1 MKAVRIESGA
11 PVLVDRPAPSG
22 DDVVVKVAAV
32 GICGS
37 DLHLIDHGLAEGWVL
52 GHEIAGHLPDG
63 TAVAVEPFRTC
74 GTCDPCTAGDRHRC
88 HVGYEVIGIGLDG
101 GMAEYV
107 GVPEPAVVPLPA
119 GLDVTGASL
128 VENVAVAVHGVNRA
142 HLTGGERVG
151 VVGAGSIGLAVTAVL
166 ADAGFRADIGAR
178 HDHQRDAAARLG
190 AQAALDDGY
199 DVVVDAVGSSGSL
212 AESIRRCR
220 TGGRVVVVGTFW
232 DPVQL
237 DATIL
242 MKEVALVPAMMYGQ
256 AAGEREI
263 TRAARLLA
271 GTPELGD
278 ALITHRYPLDGAAE
292 AFAAARD
299 RSGGS
304 IKVVL
309 EPSA

>member
-1 MKAVRIESGA
+1 M
-11 PVLVDRPAPSG
+11 
-22 DDVVVKVAAV
+22 
-32 GICGS
+32 
-37 DLHLIDHGLAEGWVL
+37 
-52 GHEIAGHLPDG
+52 
-63 TAVAVEPFRTC
+63 
-74 GTCDPCTAGDRHRC
+74 
-88 HVGYEVIGIGLDG
+88 
-101 GMAEYV
+101 
-107 GVPEPAVVPLPA
+107 
-119 GLDVTGASL
+119 
-128 VENVAVAVHGVNRA
+128 
-142 HLTGGERVG
+142 
-151 VVGAGSIGLAVTAVL
+151 
-166 ADAGFRADIGAR
+166 
-178 HDHQRDAAARLG
+178 
-190 AQAALDDGY
+190 
-199 DVVVDAVGSSGSL
+199 
-212 AESIRRCR
+212 
-220 TGGRVVVVGTFW
+220 VVVGTFW
-232 DPVQL
+232 DPVQI

>member
-1 MKAVRIESGA
+1 
-11 PVLVDRPAPSG
+11 
-22 DDVVVKVAAV
+22 
-32 GICGS
+32 
-37 DLHLIDHGLAEGWVL
+37 
-52 GHEIAGHLPDG
+52 
-63 TAVAVEPFRTC
+63 
-74 GTCDPCTAGDRHRC
+74 
-88 HVGYEVIGIGLDG
+88 
-101 GMAEYV
+101 
-107 GVPEPAVVPLPA
+107 
-119 GLDVTGASL
+119 
-128 VENVAVAVHGVNRA
+128 
-142 HLTGGERVG
+142 
-151 VVGAGSIGLAVTAVL
+151 
-166 ADAGFRADIGAR
+166 
-178 HDHQRDAAARLG
+178 
-190 AQAALDDGY
+190 QAALDDGY

-309 EPSA
+309 